1 MGTPSNVY
9 AYYTSVLLPRE
20 PVQLSQNPQQVVAV
34 IHHLHICENDFCVMV
49 SPAIWW
55 QYVELQHG
63 SDIWI
68 RLTLLK
74 YNIKLFCSYSLIH
87 SSAHHEILCHISYAT
102 VKV

>member
-1 MGTPSNVY
+1 VPQAGRAHSSHLLSYCGTLSNVY

-68 RLTLLK
+68 
-74 YNIKLFCSYSLIH
+74 
-87 SSAHHEILCHISYAT
+87 
-102 VKV
+102 